1 MNKKSCFNL
10 SRGKMNIFSPAYLI
24 TREDS
29 RKDYPYRFFSNDHY
43 INGYSDHFPPLYRSD

>member
-43 INGYSDHFPPLYRSD
+43 INGYSDHFPLLYRSD